1 MPFTTVNNWSSLLPV
16 IKEMNASGISQTTIA
31 KQFGVSRQRVKQI
44 YKKYD
49 IPFLAAK
56 IRKEELLAVH
66 KLKWGDKDASDVYQQ
81 QRIKFR
87 AKRAQ
92 AKANGIEFSIQF
104 GELNWPTHCPILGL
118 ELNYFAESREEA
130 SVSFDRISPKLGYV
144 KGNVL
149 VCSWRAN
156 RIKNDGTAEEHR
168 KIAAYLDTTV

>member
-1 MPFTTVNNWSSLLPV
+1 MPFTTINNWISLLPV

-44 YKKYD
+44 YKKYG

-56 IRKEELLAVH
+56 IRKDTKLAAY
-66 KLKWGDKDASDVYQQ
+66 KLKWGDKNASDVYQQ
-81 QRIKFR
+81 QRVKYR
-87 AKRAQ
+87 AKKSQ
-92 AKANGIEFSIQF
+92 AKKNGVEFSIEF
-104 GELNWPTHCPILGL
+104 GELNWPTHCPILGI
-118 ELNYFAESREEA
+118 ELNYFAETREET